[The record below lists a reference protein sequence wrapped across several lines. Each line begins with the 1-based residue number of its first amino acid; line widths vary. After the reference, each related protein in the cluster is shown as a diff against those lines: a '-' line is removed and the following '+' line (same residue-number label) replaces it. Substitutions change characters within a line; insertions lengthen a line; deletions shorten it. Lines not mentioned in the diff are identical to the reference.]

1 MTSRFP
7 STIRPIAVCA
17 ALGLASLPAAATPLD
32 TGSSDVRDFVASMS
46 ASHDFDATWVENLLA
61 GARIKQPILDAISR
75 PAEKAKPW
83 HEYRTIFVN
92 DKRIAGGVAFW
103 LEHRDALEAASAEC
117 GVPVSMIVAILG
129 VETNYGRLT
138 GRYRVLDSLSTLAFH
153 YPPRSAFFRSELE
166 HFLLLSRERGID
178 PAAATGSY
186 AGAMGAPQ
194 FISSSYR
201 RYSMDGDGD
210 GEVDLWASWPDVFAS
225 IGNYFRAHGW
235 RPGGQVVAR
244 ARIAERSSAPVAAST
259 RLSESVKSLR
269 DAGVRFDTGQPDD
282 AAAVLFELD
291 GGKSTEYWVGFD
303 NFYAITRYN
312 RSRMYALAAHQLG
325 DAIAAAVA
333 EKSGR

>member
-1 MTSRFP
+1 MTIST
-7 STIRPIAVCA
+7 STIRTIAVCG
-17 ALGLASLPAAATPLD
+17 ALGLACAPAAATPLD
-32 TGSSDVRDFVASMS
+32 TDSREVREFVTSVS
-46 ASHDFDATWVENLLA
+46 ASHDFDAAWVENLLA
-61 GARIKQPILDAISR
+61 GAHIKQPILDAISR

-92 DKRIAGGVAFW
+92 PRRIEGGVAFW
-103 LEHRDALEAASAEC
+103 LEHREALEAVSAEC

-153 YPPRSAFFRSELE
+153 YPPRAAFFRSELE

-178 PAAATGSY
+178 PSAATGSY

-235 RPGGQVVAR
+235 KPGGQVVAQ
-244 ARIAERSSAPVAAST
+244 ARVTDIASAPVADST

-269 DAGVRFDTGQPDD
+269 DAGVRFDTGQSDD
-282 AAAVLFELD
+282 AAALLFELE
-291 GGKSTEYWVGFD
+291 GGAGTEYWVGFD

-333 EKSGR
+333 EKGAR